1 MHTKIQCLNS
11 TGYEPAKK
19 NFCSSLHSCNLGIQS
34 RSPKF
39 VYIYVQSSVTVEGY
53 CSVSVLCVHIHSS
66 NAYTLAQHMSAC
78 PPPPPPH
85 HPTTLGSVQ
94 RYRHCTKH
102 GRSKLLFS
110 FFAHVNN
117 YIIIIYYI
125 SCDPY
130 LSSATKHH
138 SYYHVKSE
146 RSHIDCLHEKAKV
159 SKK

>member
-1 MHTKIQCLNS
+1 MHTKIQGLNS

-19 NFCSSLHSCNLGIQS
+19 NFFSSLHSYNLGIQS

-39 VYIYVQSSVTVEGY
+39 VYIHVQSSVTVEGY

-78 PPPPPPH
+78 PPPHPP
-85 HPTTLGSVQ
+85 TLGSIQ
-94 RYRHCTKH
+94 RYTHCTKH
-102 GRSKLLFS
+102 GWSKLSFS
-110 FFAHVNN
+110 FFANV

-125 SCDPY
+125 SHDPY

-138 SYYHVKSE
+138 SYHHAKSE
-146 RSHIDCLHEKAKV
+146 RSHTDCLHEKAKL